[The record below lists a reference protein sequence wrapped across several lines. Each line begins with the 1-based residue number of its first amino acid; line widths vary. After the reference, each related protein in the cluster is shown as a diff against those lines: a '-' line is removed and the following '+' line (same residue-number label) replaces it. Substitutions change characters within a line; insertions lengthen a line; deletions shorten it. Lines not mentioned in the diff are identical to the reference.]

1 MTGNSAETHTMEK
14 LGSSLNLDRRRCV
27 FLAFALGCDFCP
39 QGIPGLGK
47 ETLRALLDIWPLEWD
62 PIKIVKMW
70 QTQGFRPDRSSLPKT
85 SAFRCNECSD
95 VDSSLGVHCDNC
107 TGWQRKVFNDTPGQT
122 FLLLFLCSHSHVL
135 VQGIG

>member
-1 MTGNSAETHTMEK
+1 MTGNSAETHSMEK
-14 LGSSLNLDRRRCV
+14 LKTSLNLDRRRCI

-70 QTQGFRPDRSSLPKT
+70 QTQGFRPDKSSLPKT
-85 SAFRCNECSD
+85 STFRCNECSD

-107 TGWQRKVFNDTPGQT
+107 TGWQLKVFNDTPG
-122 FLLLFLCSHSHVL
+122 
-135 VQGIG
+135 

>member
-1 MTGNSAETHTMEK
+1 MEK
-14 LGSSLNLDRRRCV
+14 LRSSLNLDRRRCI

-107 TGWQRKVFNDTPGQT
+107 TGWQLKVFNDTPGQT
-122 FLLLFLCSHSHVL
+122 FLYALILTS
-135 VQGIG
+135 